1 MQSKR
6 EPCKGCILEGASKGL
21 VTIKT
26 QQIKPRLLVQG
37 DMPSADDLDTGIP
50 FSGKYGHWLKTQW
63 LGYVGL
69 NSDQVMF
76 DNTLRCH
83 PPSKKKGSSPY
94 PTNSKKKDDRTNA
107 ESHCSAYS
115 IWSSVPIDVPLLAVG
130 SEAASNLLGV
140 DNLSRW
146 HGHISRNVEGR
157 LVGVTYHPSSVR
169 KEPNLF
175 PLVVRETQNL
185 LDAASNP
192 STLLA
197 PKVNKGYIPYLP
209 QETLIDLEWEYDYK
223 TGISGNTTIVGSSTD
238 SKSGNSTYEVSQ
250 GLETVRQLFAEGHRI
265 IGHNIISADLPRL
278 GSMPRS
284 MGSDHIVD
292 TKIVAHL
299 LHAHW
304 AELGLYSLDDLC
316 KFYFPTTGWKH
327 DKLDALEYNGRD
339 CAQNFK
345 LWEAM
350 KIDLTLTDQWH
361 LIERQQR
368 LARMTYLMHQ
378 KGIRI
383 DSQAVREFNKK
394 WKENRIAFKS
404 QMPFNPDSPLQ
415 VKKWMHEHKFKCTGT
430 DYDSIEKYKG
440 KHPVVDQLLQ
450 YKDEGKGL
458 KSWYSDEAIELG
470 RIYSEFN
477 VTGTMVD
484 RFSSSS
490 PNTQNIP
497 PWAKFAILP
506 ENEEEY
512 IYNAD
517 AKNLEGRTVAWH
529 AGDMQMLSD
538 FRAGTDTHKVVAS
551 RIFNKRVDE
560 ISKEER
566 QVGKTVVHASNYL
579 EGEYNLARRLYGDVK
594 HDSIRKARTA
604 QMAYFKAYGAT
615 KRWQEDVTKQ
625 LDSGN
630 IMLSNAFGRKRF
642 IYGSDSHERAKRGC
656 HFLGCSTGADIVN
669 SAALRIWDATGLLP
683 MLIVHD
689 SHVYSLPKGDAGLK
703 LEKMIDEIQHQPVA
717 ELNGEVEIPWEA
729 SRGPSY
735 KDLTEV

>member
-1 MQSKR
+1 
-6 EPCKGCILEGASKGL
+6 
-21 VTIKT
+21 
-26 QQIKPRLLVQG
+26 
-37 DMPSADDLDTGIP
+37 MPSGDDVDAGVP
-50 FSGKYGHWLKTQW
+50 FSGKSGHWLKNQW
-63 LGYVGL
+63 LGYTGL
-69 NSDQVMF
+69 TSEQVMF
-76 DNTLRCH
+76 DNTIRCH
-83 PPSKKKGSSPY
+83 PPTKKKGSSPY
-94 PTNSKKKDDRTNA
+94 PTNSKKKEDRTNA
-107 ESHCSAYS
+107 ESHCAAYS
-115 IWSSVPIDVPLLAVG
+115 VWSSVPLSVPLLAVG

-140 DNLSRW
+140 DNLTKW
-146 HGHISRNVEGR
+146 HGHISYNAEGR
-157 LVGVTYHPSSVR
+157 LTGVTYHPNSVR

-185 LDAASNP
+185 LDAAANP

-197 PKVNKGYIPYLP
+197 PKVNKGYIPYVAS
-209 QETLIDLEWEYDYK
+209 ETVIDLEWEYDYA
-223 TGISGNTTIVGSSTD
+223 TGRSGRTTIVGSSND
-238 SKSGNSTYEVSQ
+238 SSHGSSTYNVDQ
-250 GLETVRQLFAEGHRI
+250 GLEVVRQHFEAGNRI

-278 GSMPRS
+278 GSFPLS
-284 MGSDHIVD
+284 LGPDHIVD
-292 TKIVAHL
+292 TKIIAHL

-383 DSQAVREFNKK
+383 DSSAIREFNMK
-394 WKENRIAFKS
+394 WKQNRIAFKA

-415 VKKWMHEHKFKCTGT
+415 VKKWMHENKFKCTGT
-430 DYDSIEKYKG
+430 DYDSIAKYRG
-440 KHPVVDQLLQ
+440 KHPIVDQLLQ

-506 ENEEEY
+506 DNEEEY

-529 AGDMQMLSD
+529 AGDTQMLND

-560 ISKEER
+560 VSKEER

-579 EGEYNLARRLYGDVK
+579 EGEYNLARRLYGNVQ
-594 HDSIRKARTA
+594 HDSIRKARIA
-604 QMAYFKAYGAT
+604 QQAYFKAYSAT
-615 KRWQEDVTKQ
+615 RTWQESVTKQ

-669 SAALRIWDATGLLP
+669 QKALDIWDATGLLP
-683 MLIVHD
+683 IMVVHD
-689 SHVYSLPKGDAGLK
+689 SHVYSLPKGEAGLK
-703 LEKMIDEIQHQPVA
+703 LEQQIKEIQHLPVK
-717 ELNGEVEIPWEA
+717 ELNGEVEVPWEA
-729 SRGPSY
+729 SRGPNY
-735 KDLTEV
+735 KDLTEIQ

>member
-1 MQSKR
+1 MQQKG
-6 EPCKGCILEGASKGL
+6 EPCKGCVLEGSSKGL
-21 VTIKT
+21 VTIKKHQT
-26 QQIKPRLLVQG
+26 KPRLLVQG
-37 DMPSADDLDTGIP
+37 DMPNADDIDAGVP
-50 FSGKYGHWLKTQW
+50 FSGRTGHWLKQQW

-115 IWSSVPIDVPLLAVG
+115 VWSSVPIDVPLLAVG

-140 DNLSRW
+140 DNLSKW
-146 HGHISRNVEGR
+146 HGHISRNAEGR

-185 LDAASNP
+185 LDAAANP

-197 PKVNKGYIPYLP
+197 PKVNKGYIPYIAS
-209 QETLIDLEWEYDYK
+209 ETVIDLEWEYDYA
-223 TGISGNTTIVGSSTD
+223 TGISGRTTIVGSS
-238 SKSGNSTYEVSQ
+238 SSPGVGSSTYSVDQ
-250 GLETVRQLFAEGHRI
+250 GLEVVRRHFEMGNRI

-278 GSMPRS
+278 GSSPRS
-284 MGSDHIVD
+284 FGPDHIVD

-327 DKLDALEYNGRD
+327 DKIDALEYNGRD

-383 DSQAVREFNKK
+383 DSQAVREFNTK

-484 RFSSSS
+484 RFSSSN

-506 ENEEEY
+506 DNDEEY

-529 AGDMQMLSD
+529 ADDKQMLAD
-538 FRAGTDTHKVVAS
+538 FKAGTDTHKVVAS
-551 RIFNKRVDE
+551 RIFDKRVDE

-594 HDSIRKARTA
+594 QDSIRKARTA

-669 SAALRIWDATGLLP
+669 SAALNIWEQTGLVP

-689 SHVYSLPKGDAGLK
+689 SHVYSLPRGNAGLK
-703 LEKMIDEIQHQPVA
+703 LEKIIDEIQHQPVA